1 MPTGVLR
8 GTLTK
13 GRNRYRCHASV
24 RTLCIPI
31 AHNTQCYS
39 KSCLVRTQCNSDSD
53 KRNSHSTKL
62 DKVAVIV
69 TQKAVYMREDAC
81 SLRRYLRSLEE
92 ATTIQFTDRRTLDT
106 S

>member
-8 GTLTK
+8 GTLAK
-13 GRNRYRCHASV
+13 GRDRCRCHASI
-24 RTLCIPI
+24 RTLHITHS
-31 AHNTQCYS
+31 AE
-39 KSCLVRTQCNSDSD
+39 SCLVRTQRNSDSD
-53 KRNSHSTKL
+53 KRNSHITKL
-62 DKVAVIV
+62 DKVAAII

-81 SLRRYLRSLEE
+81 SLGRYLRSLEE